1 MMTVIHNGFESDK
14 HPAFNNDTD
23 EAIRIFAEWASK
35 KLPEHISSFVLIV
48 DRYGYVTNAIPNK
61 VDDNGPITH

>member
-1 MMTVIHNGFESDK
+1 MLTNVHTGFENDK
-14 HPAFNNDTD
+14 HPAFTHETD
-23 EAIRIFAEWASK
+23 EKIREFAEWASK

-61 VDDNGPITH
+61 VEISGT